1 MDAALAGLLG
11 AFIGAIAGILGGFI
25 AGWQQR
31 KADVLRW
38 KQARADELLKEER
51 RSLLELTSLLA
62 EGSQAMAW
70 LSWAATAN
78 PAEAVKVE
86 AREYDARMR
95 LLMPRLFCAQAAAS
109 GLSDEAFSQ
118 IDPLVQRLVSLDTKI
133 GNASVQLDAEP
144 DEALLQ
150 LKAFVAPVYQ
160 LTQDVVLDVRSQLR
174 LDRSGV
180 LADIDAVDGS

>member
-1 MDAALAGLLG
+1 MPTLSLSCDLATHST
-11 AFIGAIAGILGGFI
+11 
-25 AGWQQR
+25 
-31 KADVLRW
+31 ADRPCFDVRPQLKNSDCTVECHGRLHYERTLRGHC
-38 KQARADELLKEER
+38 QA
-51 RSLLELTSLLA
+51 
-62 EGSQAMAW
+62 
-70 LSWAATAN
+70 
-78 PAEAVKVE
+78 AEAVKVE

-133 GNASVQLDAEP
+133 GNASVRLDAEP

-150 LKAFVAPVYQ
+150 LKAFVAPVYR
-160 LTQDVVLDVRSQLR
+160 LTQDVVLDVRLQLR

-180 LADIDAVDGS
+180 LTDIDAVDGS